1 MMKINGVDGT
11 NTQAG
16 TMGMAQAND
25 PVSQNIKNQ
34 IALAQK
40 KLQELSSDTKM
51 PAEDKMKKRQEI
63 QQEITS
69 LNQQLRQ
76 HQMEQRREKQSK
88 GETMDDMPG
97 GGRKA
102 AKPGQQG
109 GGLSQTNMQA
119 LISADTS
126 MQQAEVQ
133 GSVATQMEGRA
144 RVLKSEIKMDSGR
157 GADTGEKQEAL
168 ADLEAQAQAASAG
181 QISSLAEAGRDIK
194 ESAKE
199 DKDNAKEDDTEKEPG
214 SEVVK
219 EETEKDPYPTVD
231 VLL

>member
-1 MMKINGVDGT
+1 MMKINGMDGT

-16 TMGMAQAND
+16 TMGMAQPND
-25 PVSQNIKNQ
+25 PVGKNIKNQ

-40 KLQELSSDTKM
+40 KLQELSSNKEM
-51 PAEDKMKKRQEI
+51 SAEDKMKKRQEI

-76 HQMEQRREKQSK
+76 HQMEQRKEKQSD
-88 GETMDDMPG
+88 GTTMDDMLG
-97 GGRKA
+97 GSRKT
-102 AKPGQQG
+102 AKPGQKG
-109 GGLSQTNMQA
+109 SGLTQANMQA

-144 RVLKSEIKMDSGR
+144 RILKSEIKMDSAR
-157 GADTGEKQEAL
+157 GADTEDKQEAL
-168 ADLEAQAQAASAG
+168 AGLEAQAQEASAG
-181 QISSLAEAGRDIK
+181 QLSALAEAGK
-194 ESAKE
+194 EIEESVKE
-199 DKDNAKEDDTEKEPG
+199 DKDDAKDKKAEKAPG
-214 SEVVK
+214 SETAK
-219 EETEKDPYPTVD
+219 EETEADPYPAVD